1 MQKVSES
8 NTISKRKPM
17 PQHWYLIYTTECP
30 PCGRTK
36 TTREHKYGPRP
47 DDIDQ
52 RYEWHQYWCGCGG
65 Y

>member
-1 MQKVSES
+1 
-8 NTISKRKPM
+8 M